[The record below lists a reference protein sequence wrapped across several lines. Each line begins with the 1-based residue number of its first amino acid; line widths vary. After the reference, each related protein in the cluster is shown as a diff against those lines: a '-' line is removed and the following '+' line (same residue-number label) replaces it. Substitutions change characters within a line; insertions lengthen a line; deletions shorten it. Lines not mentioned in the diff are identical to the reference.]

1 MGAAPG
7 ARPATPPVTR
17 PAGGGPAGAIV
28 PPPLPV
34 PLPLPVPAPL
44 VAALERSLAGRRR
57 LVLAVSGGLDS
68 MALLHAVARWRP
80 AGVRVTVAT
89 FDHGTGPTARRAA
102 RMVRRAA
109 RRLGLPVV
117 VGRARLAGADED
129 AWRVARWRFL
139 SAVAARR
146 RAVVVTAHTRD
157 DQLETVVQRILR
169 GSGPRGLAALLAPS
183 PARRPWLDVPRAALA
198 AWVAVAAVPF
208 VADPSNDSRRHQ
220 RNRVRHD
227 LLPALLR
234 LHPELGG
241 ELLALGRRAAAWR
254 AAVERVVDG
263 LGVTR
268 DASGSA
274 VVARAALAGY
284 SPGELAV
291 LWPALAGRAGVR
303 LDRRGTRRLA
313 AFTISAGSVGRVPL
327 SGGAEVVVLTDRLI
341 IRVRRPALPMDRV
354 LDGEVVTGSFRF
366 TPADPVAVA
375 ADGADLWVGTLP
387 AGVALTVRGWRPGDR
402 ILAPGARAAR
412 RVKRYL
418 AEAGIPGPL
427 REGWPV
433 VLAAG
438 EIVWIPGVCRGVAAT
453 ARPGRP
459 ALLYVCERI
468 RR

>member
-1 MGAAPG
+1 MSPSTHSRADGASL
-7 ARPATPPVTR
+7 PAALRKSPPL
-17 PAGGGPAGAIV
+17 
-28 PPPLPV
+28 PPPLP
-34 PLPLPVPAPL
+34 PAPL

-80 AGVRVTVAT
+80 PGMRVTVAT
-89 FDHGTGPTARRAA
+89 FDHGTGPAATRAA
-102 RMVRRAA
+102 RLVRREA
-109 RRLGLPVV
+109 RLLGLPVV
-117 VGRARLAGADED
+117 VGRGSLAGGDED
-129 AWRVARWRFL
+129 AWRAARWGFL
-139 SAVAARR
+139 RAVAARR
-146 RAVVVTAHTRD
+146 RAAVVTAHTRD

-183 PARRPWLDVPRAALA
+183 PVRRPWLDVPRAALA
-198 AWVAVAAVPF
+198 AWAAVAGVPF
-208 VADPSNDSRRHQ
+208 VTDPSNESRRHQ

-234 LHPELGG
+234 LHPRLDDEF
-241 ELLALGRRAAAWR
+241 LALGRRAAAWR
-254 AAVERVVDG
+254 AAVERVVDS
-263 LGVTR
+263 LGVIR
-268 DASGSA
+268 DASGSV

-303 LDRRGTRRLA
+303 LDRRGTHRLA

-327 SGGAEVVVLTDRLI
+327 SGGAEVVMLADRI
-341 IRVRRPALPMDRV
+341 VIRVRRPALPMDRA

-366 TPADPVAVA
+366 TRVEPGTSGMVADP
-375 ADGADLWVGTLP
+375 ADLWVGTLP
-387 AGVALTVRGWRPGDR
+387 ADVELRVRGWRPGDR
-402 ILAPGARAAR
+402 IRVVGAGAAR

-433 VLAAG
+433 VLAAD

-459 ALLYVCERI
+459 ELLYVCDRI